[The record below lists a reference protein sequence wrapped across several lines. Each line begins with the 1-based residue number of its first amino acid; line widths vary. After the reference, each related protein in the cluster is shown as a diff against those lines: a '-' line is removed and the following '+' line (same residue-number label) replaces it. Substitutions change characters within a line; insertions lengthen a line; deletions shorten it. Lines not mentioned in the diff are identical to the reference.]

1 MDIVK
6 KYNNTY
12 HNTIKIIPVHVISNE
27 YINSSKEIN
36 DKNPKLKI
44 GYIARISNYKNICPK
59 SYVSNWCEEIFVI
72 KKVKNT
78 KFTKK
83 ICQKQIKK
91 SLELKKQFK
100 KGNKLCVRWKG
111 YNNSFN
117 SCIDKKDIK

>member
-12 HNTIKIIPVHVISNE
+12 HNTIKIIPVHVILNA

-72 KKVKNT
+72 KKVKSTCISDLNGEVVAGMIYEKELPKT
-78 KFTKK
+78 N
-83 ICQKQIKK
+83 QK
-91 SLELKKQFK
+91 EFR
-100 KGNKLCVRWKG
+100 V
-111 YNNSFN
+111 
-117 SCIDKKDIK
+117 DKVM

>member
-12 HNTIKIIPVHVISNE
+12 HNTIKIIPVHVILNA

-78 KFTKK
+78 KFTK
-83 ICQKQIKK
+83 
-91 SLELKKQFK
+91 
-100 KGNKLCVRWKG
+100 
-111 YNNSFN
+111 
-117 SCIDKKDIK
+117 